1 MDIKIYY
8 TPILIKDNYE
18 MCANK
23 LNEKNCSC
31 TTYDKAKK
39 ALKIAEQNGFEDMV
53 EIVQDA
59 IPVDAIIID
68 GKIIEL

>member
-1 MDIKIYY
+1 MKVLPKEKDDYSEDEVDIKIYY

-31 TTYDKAKK
+31 TTYDKINTNGWSFSYPIDVIEE
-39 ALKIAEQNGFEDMV
+39 KI
-53 EIVQDA
+53 
-59 IPVDAIIID
+59 
-68 GKIIEL
+68 